1 MALKETI
8 ILFCFS
14 LLTLSASSQSQQ
26 YAEDSINAQQLI
38 ANKLKYLESLG
49 VVNYLYLF
57 SDAGTIVILYEVDRK
72 IKGTKC
78 YYKGKPGSDFRNL
91 RLTKEDKM
99 NYGKCID
106 MAKMDTTINFS
117 NCKDFV
123 HSFNRV
129 TFSVNFSKHN
139 IKGDFTSDCAD
150 MLDKKGMYELY
161 SIYER
166 LLGFK

>member
-1 MALKETI
+1 MALKETV

-14 LLTLSASSQSQQ
+14 LLTLSASSQSQR

-38 ANKLKYLESLG
+38 ANKLKHLETVG

-57 SDAGTIVILYEVDRK
+57 SDAGTIVILYEVDGK

-78 YYKGKPGSDFRNL
+78 YYKGKLGSDFRNL
-91 RLTKEDKM
+91 RLTKEDKV
-99 NYGKCID
+99 NYGKCIE

-117 NCKDFV
+117 NCKNFV
-123 HSFNRV
+123 HSFNRI
-129 TFSVNFSKHN
+129 TFSANTSKHY
-139 IKGDFTSDCAD
+139 IKGIFTSDCTD
-150 MLDKKGMYELY
+150 MLDRKGMYQLH
-161 SIYER
+161 SIYKH